1 MDFEIIK
8 ELCSIFNKPLET
20 IDDIYKIELTMEEM
34 KETDKVDKMIEL
46 NKKIKNKY
54 KSNSLTCLHSNSLD
68 KQKFPGINY
77 LRQIL
82 RCNGLKLKG
91 RYISAGYIKGTGRKI
106 LKRVYTIL
114 D

>member
-1 MDFEIIK
+1 MDFELIQ
-8 ELCSIFNKPLET
+8 ELCEIFGK
-20 IDDIYKIELTMEEM
+20 KIEEEKDIFSIEFTMEEL
-34 KETDKVDKMIEL
+34 KEKEKVEKMITLTE
-46 NKKIKNKY
+46 KIKKKY

-82 RCNGLKLKG
+82 KCNSLKLKG
-91 RYISAGYIKGTGRKI
+91 RYLSAGYNKSTGQKI